1 MMDAMDPLHENLF
14 RIEGKVGNI
23 DGKVDGI
30 LRELTRLVGQLDQHL
45 QDDRQI
51 HAMQDERLLNSVRE
65 LAAQLSGAIEK
76 LDARIDALEKGRAGD
91 AAARGVS
98 EKWRISLAALFGA
111 ASGYVSGLFSRWPP
125 GHH

>member
-1 MMDAMDPLHENLF
+1 MDIMDPLHENLF

-51 HAMQDERLLNSVRE
+51 HAMQDERLLNTVKD
-65 LAAQLSGAIEK
+65 LTAQLSTAIDK
-76 LDARIDALEKGRAGD
+76 LDARVEALERGRAGD
-91 AAARGVS
+91 AAARGTS
-98 EKWRISLAALFGA
+98 EKWRIGLATLFGA
-111 ASGYVSGLFSRWPP
+111 ASGYLSGLFSRWPP